1 MSQVESD
8 RRAVLGFM
16 DGLADE
22 KRRKSIKALSDALE
36 FAVSNPHDKDAERLI
51 RAIRAIVRHDLP

>member
-1 MSQVESD
+1 
-8 RRAVLGFM
+8 M